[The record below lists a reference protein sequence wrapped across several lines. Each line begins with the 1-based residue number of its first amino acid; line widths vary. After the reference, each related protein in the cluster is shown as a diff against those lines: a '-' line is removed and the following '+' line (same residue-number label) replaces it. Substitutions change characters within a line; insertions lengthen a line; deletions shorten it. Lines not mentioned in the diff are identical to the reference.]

1 MHVSQVEQTI
11 TRTLEQQQDSRS
23 LYFRL
28 YKADV
33 SFDFFQSIINWF
45 FVIGFILFFLVSII
59 LLVIFVIIRTSVL
72 SIDELNPLIE
82 TASHTFTGSPFG
94 GPFLDSCQSLS
105 ITKKNSDEPLVF
117 NVFGFKAGFEE
128 AMYTKIDAIEI
139 DTFLSPK
146 IILKPSNLS
155 FHGDMWLTARFCFH
169 SADWDALLR
178 LYMPKSSYEAK
189 QFDRSSILNP
199 EVIFGVKYQDYRS
212 NGHQTFCSVFQIEG
226 KSLTDNKE
234 NAFVFYNLGTSS
246 IFLNLTIITLQP
258 DYREFLAARACRYV
272 TKCDLSTWKSSKIR
286 YLVLSKNDTAAS
298 YFKDCVFQCVTDKS
312 WKTKYYVIEA
322 VLVIFGLLFT
332 YSLTFVNK
340 KCTPRLRKW
349 YFKREKIRRR
359 YTDWE
364 LSMLIDKRRLEIYL
378 RELKGKISC
387 FF

>member
-1 MHVSQVEQTI
+1 MHVSEQSN
-11 TRTLEQQQDSRS
+11 TLRK
-23 LYFRL
+23 LYM
-28 YKADV
+28 ADA
-33 SFDFFQSIINWF
+33 SFDGFQFSINVC
-45 FVIGFILFFLVSII
+45 FVIVFFLLLLVSII
-59 LLVIFVIIRTSVL
+59 LLVIFVILGKSVL
-72 SIDELNPLIE
+72 FTDKLNPLTE

-94 GPFLDSCQSLS
+94 GPFFDSCQSLS

-117 NVFGFKAGFEE
+117 NFFGFKAGFEE
-128 AMYTKIDAIEI
+128 VVYAKTDLIEI
-139 DTFLSPK
+139 STFLSPK
-146 IILKPSNLS
+146 KILKPSN
-155 FHGDMWLTARFCFH
+155 FRFYGNMWLIARVCFL
-169 SADWDALLR
+169 SAENASLR
-178 LYMPKSSYEAK
+178 LYMPKSAYEAK
-189 QFDRSSILNP
+189 QFERSSILNP
-199 EVIFGVKYQDYRS
+199 EVIFGVKYQDYKS
-212 NGHQTFCSVFQIEG
+212 IGNQTFCSIFQIEG

-246 IFLNLTIITLQP
+246 VFLNLTIITLQP
-258 DYREFLAARACRYV
+258 DYREFLAARACRHV

-286 YLVLSKNDTAAS
+286 YLVLSKNNTAAS
-298 YFKDCVFQCVTDKS
+298 YFEDCIFQCVNKS

-332 YSLTFVNK
+332 YLVTFVNK